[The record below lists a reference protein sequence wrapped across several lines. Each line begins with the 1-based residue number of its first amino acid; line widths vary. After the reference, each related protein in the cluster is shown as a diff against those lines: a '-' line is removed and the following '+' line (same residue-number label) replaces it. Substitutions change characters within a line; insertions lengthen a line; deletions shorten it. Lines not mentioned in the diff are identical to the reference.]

1 MHALINAVSTTCL
14 LSEFL
19 TYATTV
25 EWAFDFLIN
34 DTGEDR
40 WLCTLMV
47 RVVDGGGGHL
57 CTLMLRIPKRGWG
70 KGVLVALYSHGVCSR
85 GGCLS
90 PHVIM

>member
-1 MHALINAVSTTCL
+1 MSTTCL

-25 EWAFDFLIN
+25 ERAFNFLVN

-47 RVVDGGGGHL
+47 RVVDGEGEGMGGAPVHTHVAYTQEGGGV
-57 CTLMLRIPKRGWG
+57 P
-70 KGVLVALYSHGVCSR
+70 VALYFHGVCSR
-85 GGCLS
+85 GGCVS
-90 PHVIM
+90 THVIM